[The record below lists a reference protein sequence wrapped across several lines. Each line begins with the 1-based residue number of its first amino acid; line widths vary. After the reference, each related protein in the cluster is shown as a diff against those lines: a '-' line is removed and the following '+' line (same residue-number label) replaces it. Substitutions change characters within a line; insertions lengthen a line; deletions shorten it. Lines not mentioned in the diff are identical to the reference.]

1 MMKDLTGMTSRDVE
15 NGSWMIWKS
24 TSTNILRNN
33 MGTNSTAATV
43 KAVNILMKGGYRSGD
58 TISYD
63 DALGMLVEVIM
74 KSTF

>member
-1 MMKDLTGMTSRDVE
+1 MTCIFAYLVKVKVLKAYAVTGRHRKSR
-15 NGSWMIWKS
+15 
-24 TSTNILRNN
+24 RNN

>member
-1 MMKDLTGMTSRDVE
+1 
-15 NGSWMIWKS
+15 
-24 TSTNILRNN
+24 